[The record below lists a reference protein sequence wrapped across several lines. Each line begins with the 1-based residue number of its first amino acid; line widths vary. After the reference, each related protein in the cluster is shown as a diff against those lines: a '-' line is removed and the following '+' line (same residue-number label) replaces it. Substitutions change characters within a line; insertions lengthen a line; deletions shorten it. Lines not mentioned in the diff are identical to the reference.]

1 MSNGKGS
8 AFVKG
13 GCGCL
18 LAFLAIGLVFVLLG
32 GSIHINLG
40 GAILLF
46 VIGGILGLVI
56 LAVYHKGQ
64 SDAVNRGVGFR
75 GQWGPPQHPERTDT
89 GAVVRAEMPCPYCG
103 ARVNPATGEGLHSPV
118 GEAGVWICDHCQNHI
133 ERAR

>member
-1 MSNGKGS
+1 MSDDKGS

-18 LAFLAIGLVFVLLG
+18 LAFLAIGLVLVLLG
-32 GSIHINLG
+32 GSMHIDLG

-64 SDAVNRGVGFR
+64 RDAVDRGVGFR
-75 GQWGPPQHPERTDT
+75 GQRVPLQHPQRTDS

-118 GEAGVWICDHCQNHI
+118 GQSWVLICNHCQNPI
-133 ERAR
+133 EPAR